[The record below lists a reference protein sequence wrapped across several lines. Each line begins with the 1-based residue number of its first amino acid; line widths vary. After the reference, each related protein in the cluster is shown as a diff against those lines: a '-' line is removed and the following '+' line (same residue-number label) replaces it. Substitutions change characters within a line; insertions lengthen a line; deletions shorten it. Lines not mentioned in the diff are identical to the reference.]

1 MQLDSNVVD
10 LLLSRLLRNLMGP
23 VTPTTSGIKLIN
35 KFSQETNNTIAQQA
49 LTLVGG
55 RRGQDGIGNNFH
67 ACRYTS
73 AFRAY

>member
-10 LLLSRLLRNLMGP
+10 LLLSRLLRNLTGP
-23 VTPTTSGIKLIN
+23 VTTTTSGIKLI
-35 KFSQETNNTIAQQA
+35 KEFSQEANNIIAQQA

-55 RRGQDGIGNNFH
+55 RRGQDGIGNDFH
-67 ACRYTS
+67 ACRYAS